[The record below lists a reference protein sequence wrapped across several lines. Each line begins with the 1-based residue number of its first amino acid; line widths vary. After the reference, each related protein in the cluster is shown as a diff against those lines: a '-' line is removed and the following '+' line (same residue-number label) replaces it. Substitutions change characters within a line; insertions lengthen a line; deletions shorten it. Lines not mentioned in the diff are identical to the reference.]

1 MIEILNNIF
10 FFVVALGILVA
21 VHEWGHYYVAKLC
34 GVKILRFSIGFGKP
48 IYQRLT
54 SSGMEFV
61 IAAIP
66 LGGYV
71 RMLDGRVDDVV
82 PEQQSVA
89 FNNQPV
95 SQRIAIVAAGPIVN
109 FIFAIFASMLIGLLG
124 FSAPKPVV
132 QEVEQNSFMYRA
144 GVQPYDQIIAI
155 GGKSTQDWR
164 EVIFQLST
172 FSGEQNMPFTVMSEN
187 GLQRNLV
194 APINGWKID
203 PDEPDL
209 LGAFGI
215 QRFAPEVTT
224 TIAVVSEDTPAS
236 RAGIRENDKILE
248 INGTT
253 QEKWSQMVEIIE
265 ANPNESATFLVSR
278 DGAFQRIE
286 VTFGE
291 HPEREGVGFLGVIPF
306 REAYPEDF
314 IHRVQYGPIG
324 AFAYGVQEMID
335 ISSLT
340 LTMLGKLIVGDVSV
354 KNLSGPVSIA
364 QGAGNSA
371 NAGLIAF
378 LSFLAL
384 ISVNLGIIN
393 LLPVPMLDGGHLM
406 YFFFEWITGKPV
418 SESVQEIG
426 MRVGGLLIL
435 ALMATAIF
443 NDIIRNI

>member
-1 MIEILNNIF
+1 MTEILNNIF
-10 FFVVALGILVA
+10 FFVVALGVLVA

-34 GVKILRFSIGFGKP
+34 GVKILRFSIGFGKA
-48 IYQRLT
+48 IYKRTT
-54 SSGMEFV
+54 STGMEFV

-71 RMLDGRVDDVV
+71 RMLDCRVDDVSQY
-82 PEQQSVA
+82 EQKVA
-89 FNNQPV
+89 FDMQPV
-95 SQRIAIVAAGPIVN
+95 WQRIAIVAAGPLVN
-109 FIFAIFASMLIGLLG
+109 FIFAIFASMVIGLIG
-124 FSAPKPVV
+124 FSAPKPVI
-132 QEVEQNSFMYRA
+132 QDVEQDSFMYQA
-144 GVQPYDQIIAI
+144 GVQPLDQIVAI
-155 GGKSTQDWR
+155 DGKSTQDWR

-172 FSGEQNMPFTVMSEN
+172 FSGEQSMPFTVLSEN
-187 GLQRNLV
+187 GLQKNLI

-215 QRFAPEVTT
+215 QRYIPEVTT
-224 TIAVVSEDTPAS
+224 AIGLVSENTPAS
-236 RAGIRENDKILE
+236 RAGIRVNDKILE
-248 INGTT
+248 INGTS

-265 ANPNESATFLVSR
+265 ANPNETVSFLVLR
-278 DGAFQRIE
+278 EGVLERLD

-291 HPEREGVGFLGVIPF
+291 HPERPGVGYLGVVPI
-306 REAYPEDF
+306 REAYPEKF
-314 IHRVQYGPIG
+314 IHQVQYGVLG

-335 ISSLT
+335 ISNLT

-406 YFFFEWITGKPV
+406 YFFIEWITGKPV

-426 MRVGGLLIL
+426 MRVGGILIL
-435 ALMATAIF
+435 ALMVTAIF

>member
-1 MIEILNNIF
+1 MTEILNNIF
-10 FFVVALGILVA
+10 FFVVALGVLVA

-34 GVKILRFSIGFGKP
+34 GVKILRFSIGFGKA
-48 IYQRLT
+48 IYKRTT
-54 SSGMEFV
+54 STGMEFV

-71 RMLDGRVDDVV
+71 RMLDCRVDDVSQY
-82 PEQQSVA
+82 EQKVA
-89 FNNQPV
+89 FDMQPV
-95 SQRIAIVAAGPIVN
+95 WQRIAIVAAGPLVN
-109 FIFAIFASMLIGLLG
+109 FIFAIFASMVIGLIG
-124 FSAPKPVV
+124 FSAPKPVI
-132 QEVEQNSFMYRA
+132 QDVEQDSFMYQA
-144 GVQPYDQIIAI
+144 GVQPLDQIVAI
-155 GGKSTQDWR
+155 DGKSTQDWR

-172 FSGEQNMPFTVMSEN
+172 FSGEQSMPFTVLSEN
-187 GLQRNLV
+187 GLQKNLI

-215 QRFAPEVTT
+215 QRYIPEVTT
-224 TIAVVSEDTPAS
+224 AIGLVSENTPAS
-236 RAGIRENDKILE
+236 RAGIRVNDKILE
-248 INGTT
+248 INGTS

-265 ANPNESATFLVSR
+265 ANPNETVSFLVLR
-278 DGAFQRIE
+278 EGVLERLD

-291 HPEREGVGFLGVIPF
+291 HPERPGVGYLGVVPI
-306 REAYPEDF
+306 REAYPEKF
-314 IHRVQYGPIG
+314 IHQVQYGVFG

-335 ISSLT
+335 ISNLT

-406 YFFFEWITGKPV
+406 YFFIEWITGKPV

-426 MRVGGLLIL
+426 MRVGGILIL
-435 ALMATAIF
+435 ALMVTAIF